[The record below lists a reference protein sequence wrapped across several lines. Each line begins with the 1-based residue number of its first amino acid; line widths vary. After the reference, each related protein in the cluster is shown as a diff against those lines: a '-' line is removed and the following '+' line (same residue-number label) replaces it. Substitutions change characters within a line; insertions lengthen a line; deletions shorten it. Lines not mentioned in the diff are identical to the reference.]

1 MALVSDTFFSLLI
14 LASGVLAASTLGFA
28 AAWIRARERAIR
40 AEQRGAPPTD
50 GDDRF
55 DRLERAVEAIAVDVD
70 RVSEGQR
77 FVGELLAG
85 RTGEPRDA
93 GARPEHVLAPR

>member
-1 MALVSDTFFSLLI
+1 MALVSDTIFSLLI

-28 AAWIRARERAIR
+28 AAWVRARERAIR
-40 AEQRGAPPTD
+40 AERRGAPTTD

-55 DRLERAVEAIAVDVD
+55 DRLERAVEAIAGEVD
-70 RVSEGQR
+70 RMSEGQR

-85 RTGEPRDA
+85 RAGESREA
-93 GARPEHVLAPR
+93 GTRPEHVLAPR